1 MPNGTQLVNFKVDVI
16 CLPRQVLL
24 LLWDA
29 RAGGVQKMN
38 EKLEERRNGP
48 GPASER
54 AGFSGGSFSQ
64 PPRARRPA
72 APPPKAGARLGRAL
86 SRARPGRGSRR
97 AELPRVGAQLPW
109 FAGPGG
115 RGRADGAGGRRPFG
129 VHSAFLRA
137 YVADGRRGRP
147 RSRGG
152 GQLLTPTPACVR
164 RRGDWHRC
172 SCWTHWVTTTQC
184 TSYLQSLA
192 KESSPSHFTAGK
204 RRSNKERP
212 SMEPALE
219 LELADCCRS
228 PSLYKGTSVS
238 PA

>member
-1 MPNGTQLVNFKVDVI
+1 MDLDQ
-16 CLPRQVLL
+16 PR
-24 LLWDA
+24 
-29 RAGGVQKMN
+29 GVQAFP
-38 EKLEERRNGP
+38 EAPFPSRPTP
-48 GPASER
+48 G
-54 AGFSGGSFSQ
+54 
-64 PPRARRPA
+64 

-115 RGRADGAGGRRPFG
+115 RGRADGAGRRRPFG
-129 VHSAFLRA
+129 VHSAFLLA

-184 TSYLQSLA
+184 TSYLQS
-192 KESSPSHFTAGK
+192 
-204 RRSNKERP
+204 
-212 SMEPALE
+212 PATRKL
-219 LELADCCRS
+219 
-228 PSLYKGTSVS
+228 SVPFYS
-238 PA
+238 WKTKVQ